1 MNLKS
6 PEEIA
11 QNLLTCR
18 KMNTALQTKYRN
30 VGLPESTYG
39 ACETAIDIGVSA
51 NAIEFFKMLNGLIK
65 MSEFPEENISFDDV
79 VQIFT
84 DRSDEILNI
93 VHSSKENE
101 DVVFISGNE
110 HIDTFKVTITALDSV
125 LHSASI
131 IWLAHQGA
139 KTLTGEID

>member
-11 QNLLTCR
+11 RNLLTCR
-18 KMNTALQTKYRN
+18 KMNFALQTKYRN
-30 VGLPESTYG
+30 VGLPESTYD

-51 NAIEFFKMLNGLIK
+51 NAIEFFKILNGLIK
-65 MSEFPEENISFDDV
+65 KAEFPEENISFDDV

-84 DRSDEILNI
+84 DRSDEILGI

-101 DVVFISGNE
+101 DLVFISGNE

-125 LHSASI
+125 LRSASI
-131 IWLAHQGA
+131 ILLAHKGA
-139 KTLTGEID
+139 KTLIGEID